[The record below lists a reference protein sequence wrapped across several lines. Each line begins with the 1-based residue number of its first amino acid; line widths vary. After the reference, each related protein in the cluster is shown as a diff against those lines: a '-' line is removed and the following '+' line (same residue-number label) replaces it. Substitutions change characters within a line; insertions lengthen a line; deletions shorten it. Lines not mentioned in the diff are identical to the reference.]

1 MPQRTSH
8 KVNVYVRTRPTNNFA
23 SEILAI
29 GRDNRV
35 SIFFILFK
43 KKLYFFNLIFDR
55 QLAFIEHHQQV
66 LLIIKSMIGHFI
78 LMGYL
83 IMLIKKKF
91 LILLVKMLS
100 IVH

>member
-35 SIFFILFK
+35 SILFK
-43 KKLYFFNLIFDR
+43 NIVFF
-55 QLAFIEHHQQV
+55 
-66 LLIIKSMIGHFI
+66 
-78 LMGYL
+78 
-83 IMLIKKKF
+83 
-91 LILLVKMLS
+91 
-100 IVH
+100 